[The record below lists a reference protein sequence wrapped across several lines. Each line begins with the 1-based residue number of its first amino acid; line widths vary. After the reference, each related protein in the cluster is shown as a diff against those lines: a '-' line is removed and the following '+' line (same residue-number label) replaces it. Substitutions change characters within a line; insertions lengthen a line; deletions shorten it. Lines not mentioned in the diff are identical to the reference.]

1 MSDGGTSSQ
10 ASVDLPML
18 QALFAGHLA
27 TPLEDALAVG
37 LLLDGP
43 MSVPPIAA
51 HAVTAIGS
59 GAGDVALSILGTE
72 GSGFGV
78 RRAKVRR
85 FVGIHQL
92 VFVRRPR
99 MRVFRHETIAIIAQR
114 HLPGT
119 VVAIPQSGGH
129 LPEGGHLQPAGFHGA
144 RAGEAVALALQS
156 HGIPNGLQEYSK
168 VLGNHG
174 SGASLLLLLLLI

>member
-1 MSDGGTSSQ
+1 MSGEDTCSQ
-10 ASVDLPML
+10 ASVDLSML

-51 HAVTAIGS
+51 QAVTAIGS
-59 GAGDVALSILGTE
+59 GACDVALSILGAQ
-72 GSGFGV
+72 SSRFGV
-78 RRAKVRR
+78 GTAKVRR

-92 VFVRRPR
+92 VFVRRPCV
-99 MRVFRHETIAIIAQR
+99 RVFRHETIAIIAQR

-119 VVAIPQSGGH
+119 VVAVPQSGGH

-144 RAGEAVALALQS
+144 
-156 HGIPNGLQEYSK
+156 
-168 VLGNHG
+168 
-174 SGASLLLLLLLI
+174 